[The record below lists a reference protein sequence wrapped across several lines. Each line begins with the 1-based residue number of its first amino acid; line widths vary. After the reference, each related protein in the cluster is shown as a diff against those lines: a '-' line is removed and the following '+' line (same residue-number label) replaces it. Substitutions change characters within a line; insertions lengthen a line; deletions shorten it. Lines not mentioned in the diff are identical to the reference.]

1 MEEKLEILRKTAK
14 FLKVTPEQLPNTL
27 SRFKKEI
34 EKD

>member
-1 MEEKLEILRKTAK
+1 MDEKIEILRKTAK

-27 SRFKKEI
+27 SRFKKDL